1 MDTTKKAVVE
11 PPKIATPPVQA
22 KPEVKPEPRAMH
34 EAARENGSQ
43 PKAKT

>member
-22 KPEVKPEPRAMH
+22 KPEVKPEPKAMQ
-34 EAARENGSQ
+34 EAAKESGSQ
-43 PKAKT
+43 PKART

>member
-11 PPKIATPPVQA
+11 PPKSATPPVQA
-22 KPEVKPEPRAMH
+22 KPEPKAMQ
-34 EAARENGSQ
+34 EAAKESGSQ